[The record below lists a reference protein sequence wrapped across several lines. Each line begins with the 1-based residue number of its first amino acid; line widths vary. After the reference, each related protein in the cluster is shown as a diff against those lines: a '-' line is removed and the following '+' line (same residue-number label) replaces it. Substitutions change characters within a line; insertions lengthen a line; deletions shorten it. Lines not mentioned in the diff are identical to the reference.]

1 MSDNIKDK
9 IARLLRLAGNN
20 PNPHEAEAAL
30 LKARELMMAYHIA
43 ESEIGDEKNVVVLK
57 RRIDRRRGEYP
68 LWMNTMVAM
77 LADTFRCE
85 VFLVVPDATWSE
97 VWAIGLESDLD
108 ALELVV
114 PWILRAAVNCAL
126 PYCTRYHANV
136 EDYYAG
142 FQQGIYRALTAQAQ
156 EHRKDWALVLAKH
169 PAVRDEAEKMN
180 VRYGQSQRRVKKATY
195 HQGEAD
201 GYAVAQRRSV
211 GS

>member
-30 LKARELMMAYHIA
+30 LKARELMMAYHISEA
-43 ESEIGDEKNVVVLK
+43 ELGGPDDAVVHK

-114 PWILRAAVNCAL
+114 PWILRAAANCAL
-126 PYCTRYHANV
+126 AYHTRHHEAV

-142 FQQGIYRALTAQAQ
+142 FQQGVYRALTTQAQ
-156 EHRKDWALVLAKH
+156 EHRKDWALVLTKH
-169 PAVRDEAEKMN
+169 PAVRDEAERMAI
-180 VRYGQSQRRVKKATY
+180 RYGQDQRRVKKATY